1 MIYLVLGPEMENVI
15 ENCLKAI
22 TKSNSLKHLN
32 IFITLTQELALKQA
46 QQAQSRIIK
55 QSIETRIF
63 ILSQN
68 FRLFNFLNKKEKP
81 LSKIDGLVYSV
92 KDNFSTESIPTT
104 CGSKMLENYK
114 PLFNASVVDSLINS
128 GSILIGK
135 TNLDEFGMGTVSSSH
150 FGTVKNPF
158 NIIRNKNLT
167 NVDSNDFY
175 VSGGSSGG
183 SAASVASGIAA
194 L

>member
-1 MIYLVLGPEMENVI
+1 
-15 ENCLKAI
+15 
-22 TKSNSLKHLN
+22 
-32 IFITLTQELALKQA
+32 
-46 QQAQSRIIK
+46 
-55 QSIETRIF
+55 
-63 ILSQN
+63 
-68 FRLFNFLNKKEKP
+68 
-81 LSKIDGLVYSV
+81 
-92 KDNFSTESIPTT
+92 
-104 CGSKMLENYK
+104 MLENYK

-183 SAASVASGIAA
+183 SAASVTSGIAA

>member
-1 MIYLVLGPEMENVI
+1 M
-15 ENCLKAI
+15 
-22 TKSNSLKHLN
+22 
-32 IFITLTQELALKQA
+32 
-46 QQAQSRIIK
+46 
-55 QSIETRIF
+55 
-63 ILSQN
+63 
-68 FRLFNFLNKKEKP
+68 
-81 LSKIDGLVYSV
+81 SKIDGLVYSV
-92 KDNFSTESIPTT
+92 KDNFSTESILTT

-158 NIIRNKNLT
+158 NIIRKKNLT